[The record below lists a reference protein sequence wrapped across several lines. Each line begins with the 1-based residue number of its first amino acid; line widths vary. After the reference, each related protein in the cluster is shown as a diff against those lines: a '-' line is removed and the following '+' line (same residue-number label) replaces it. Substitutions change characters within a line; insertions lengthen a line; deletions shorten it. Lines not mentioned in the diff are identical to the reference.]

1 MKILYIHGLSS
12 SGASNT
18 AETLRRLLPGATVI
32 SPDLPTDPDEALAL
46 LRNIVVTEKI
56 DLAVGTSM
64 GGMFA
69 QKLRGTKKILVNPAF
84 HVSQSMRKRLGVNP
98 FYGVRADGATKYE
111 ITPELCDR
119 YELLEST
126 QFDALPPEERKITIG
141 LFGTEDTTVDCRAE
155 FMQHYTRLHT
165 FRGGHRLNEA
175 AIKEVLLP
183 LIRQLS
189 A

>member
-1 MKILYIHGLSS
+1 M
-12 SGASNT
+12 
-18 AETLRRLLPGATVI
+18 PGATVI

-111 ITPELCDR
+111 ITPGLCDR

-126 QFDALPPEERKITIG
+126 QFDALPPEEHKITIG